1 MQLFLFGGA
10 EFGEAAAELKMIE
23 WVIKSIAP
31 KQLLH
36 VPFARTKDGWREE
49 RNGNRFHRNIHIPEV
64 EYLNANNPD
73 DVAKAIDPVIFISG
87 WKEHENLINSIN
99 ANPKLVELIRNA
111 SYIIGES
118 AGSKVLW
125 THYGSEDKEGNTVLL
140 PSLGVIKNTVLEWH
154 YTQRNK
160 ESKLDYAMQETGAH
174 YGVGIDSLTAIVFTL
189 DEFPE
194 KYSKL
199 WDGTIL
205 VKHNAK

>member
-1 MQLFLFGGA
+1 MKLFLFGGA
-10 EFGEAAAELKMIE
+10 EFGEAPAELKMIE

-36 VPFARTKDGWREE
+36 VPFARTKDGSREE
-49 RNGNRFHRNIHIPEV
+49 RNGDWFGRNISIPEV

-99 ANPKLVELIRNA
+99 ANPKLAELIHNA

-118 AGSKVLW
+118 AGSKVLG
-125 THYGSEDKEGNTVLL
+125 THYGSEDSEWNLILL
-140 PSLGVIKNTVLEWH
+140 PSLGIIKNTVLEWH

-160 ESKLDYAMQETGAH
+160 ESKLDRAMHETGAQ
-174 YGVGIDSLTAIVFTL
+174 YGVGIDSCTAMVFEL
-189 DEFPE
+189 DAFPDTYT
-194 KYSKL
+194 KI
-199 WDGTIL
+199 WDGAII
-205 VKHNAK
+205 VKIA